1 MESAM
6 YYIEK
11 ISKAVNSVVWGP
23 IVLVF
28 LIFVGVYFSFRF
40 KFFQVRGI
48 NRWLVGTIKGFFKK
62 SDDNSISS
70 FQALTT
76 SLAGAIGTGNIVGV
90 ATAITLGGPGAVFWM
105 WAGAFFGMMTI
116 FAENVLGCLYK
127 QKNSK
132 GEVVGGPMY
141 YIEKGMGKKWLAVV
155 FCIACIGST
164 FGMGNI
170 TQANSLAGALHKGF
184 NIDPKFTAIGL
195 AIIVA
200 FILFG
205 GVRCIVSVS
214 EKLVPFMATFYIL
227 GGLIV
232 IFINF
237 NTLGTVFCNI
247 FKDAFSFQSASAGTM
262 GFITS
267 KAIKYGMARGTFS
280 NEAGLGSSP
289 IIYAETNEDN
299 PVKQGMLGIF
309 QVFFD
314 TIIGCSIT
322 AFCILCTGAAD
333 SGEEGVAL
341 STRAFE
347 SVFGCFGGYFVAIS
361 IVLFSF
367 STIVGWSYFGQR
379 AFEYIFGLRSTIVY
393 RAIYVVVVLFG
404 SVMELN
410 LVWELSDTF
419 NGLMMIPNLI
429 AIMVMS
435 NKIVKEA
442 KKWGIKRN

>member
-1 MESAM
+1 MEKFS
-6 YYIEK
+6 K
-11 ISKAVNSVVWGP
+11 ILNSIVWGP
-23 IVLVF
+23 AILVF
-28 LIFVGVYFSFRF
+28 LIFVGIYFSFRF

-48 NRWLVGTIKGFFKK
+48 NRWLVGTIKSFFKK
-62 SDDNSISS
+62 SEGSAISS
-70 FQALTT
+70 FQALAT

-105 WAGAFFGMMTI
+105 WVGAFLGMMTI

-132 GEVVGGPMY
+132 GEIVGGPMY
-141 YIEKGMGKKWLAVV
+141 YIEKGMGQKWLAIL
-155 FCIACIGST
+155 FSLACIGST

-170 TQANSLAGALHKGF
+170 TQANSLAEALHRGF
-184 NIDPKFTAIGL
+184 NIDPRFTAIGL
-195 AIIVA
+195 ALIVA

-205 GVRCIVSVS
+205 GVKSIVSVS
-214 EKLVPFMATFYIL
+214 EKLVPFMATFYIV

-232 IFINF
+232 IFLNF
-237 NTLGTVFCNI
+237 NTLGTVFYNI
-247 FKDAFSFQSASAGTM
+247 FKDAFNFQSAGAGAM
-262 GFITS
+262 GLITS

-289 IIYAETNEDN
+289 IIYAEINEDN

-322 AFCILCTGAAD
+322 ALCILCTGAID

-347 SVFGCFGGYFVAIS
+347 SVFGGFGTYFVAIS

-379 AFEYIFGLRSTIVY
+379 AFEYVFGLKSAVIYKTIYIV
-393 RAIYVVVVLFG
+393 IILFG

-435 NKIVKEA
+435 NKIVREA